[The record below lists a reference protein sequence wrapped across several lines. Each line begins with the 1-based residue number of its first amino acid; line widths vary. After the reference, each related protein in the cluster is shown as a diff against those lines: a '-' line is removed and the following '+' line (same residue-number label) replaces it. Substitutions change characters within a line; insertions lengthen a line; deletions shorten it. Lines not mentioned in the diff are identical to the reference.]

1 MQHVS
6 ILAFLSLFLF
16 VSCNETHQKL
26 PPPPVE
32 VIAKEDPYKS
42 YSLLGDEGLRIA
54 HHKKGSGKIIESN
67 SVVVMHVKGIF
78 LPQRRD
84 IMDTYA
90 TNTPFSGQLGN
101 DLLVDGLEKAL
112 VGMRVGDVFDLFVP
126 WPLGYGDTVFK
137 KIPPKADLHFSVVV
151 IEVLDPVLPL
161 STEGITPIVSKSG
174 VKIYLHKQGKGSP
187 PKKGEMVTVHY
198 QGFFENDGKKFDSS
212 YDKQKAFSFQVKS
225 GQVIQGWEEAFD
237 YLRPGALARIV
248 IPSTLAY
255 GIDGYQDVKPNSNL
269 IFDIEYLQ

>member
-1 MQHVS
+1 MLRVS
-6 ILAFLSLFLF
+6 VFSLLSLFFLF
-16 VSCNETHQKL
+16 SCNESHQKL

-32 VIAKEDPYKS
+32 VIAKENPYKS
-42 YSLLGDEGLRIA
+42 YEPIGDEGLRIV

-101 DLLVDGLEKAL
+101 DLLVEGLEKAL

-161 STEGITPIVSKSG
+161 SSEGITPIVIKSG
-174 VKIYLHKQGKGSP
+174 VRIYIHKQGKGSP
-187 PKKGEMVTVHY
+187 PKKGETVTVHY
-198 QGFFENDGKKFDSS
+198 QGFFENDGKKFDST
-212 YDKQKAFSFQVKS
+212 YDKQKPFSFRIKS
-225 GQVIQGWEEAFD
+225 GEVIQGWEDAFD
-237 YLRPGALARIV
+237 YLRPGSLARIV
-248 IPSTLAY
+248 VPSNIAY
-255 GIDGYQDVKPNSNL
+255 GIEGSTMRANDPGRK
-269 IFDIEYLQ
+269 

>member
-6 ILAFLSLFLF
+6 ILTFLSLFLL

-42 YSLLGDEGLRIA
+42 YNPFGDEGLRIV
-54 HHKKGSGKIIESN
+54 HHKKGSGKIIEAN

-84 IMDTYA
+84 IMNTYA

-101 DLLVDGLEKAL
+101 DLLVEGLEKAL

-126 WPLGYGDTVFK
+126 WQLGYGDTVYK
-137 KIPPKADLHFSVVV
+137 KIPSKSNLHYSVVV
-151 IEVLDPVLPL
+151 IDVLDPVAPL
-161 STEGITPIVSKSG
+161 STENIEPIVSKRG
-174 VKIYLHKQGKGSP
+174 VKIYLHRKGKGAIPKQGQT
-187 PKKGEMVTVHY
+187 VTVHY
-198 QGFFENDGKKFDSS
+198 QGFFENTGQKFDSS
-212 YDKQKAFSFQVKS
+212 YDKQTPFSFKIKS
-225 GQVIQGWEEAFD
+225 GKVIVGWEEAFD
-237 YLRPGALARIV
+237 YLRPGALARIIV
-248 IPSTLAY
+248 PSELAY
-255 GIDGYQDVKPNSNL
+255 GIEGYMHVKPNSDL
-269 IFDIEYLQ
+269 VFDIEYLE